1 MNETFGLFLEN
12 ILPVNMVLIYSL
24 GVLVSLL
31 ETDRVRPSLIKG
43 VKFAFA
49 ILFAGIFG
57 WIIVDSIGIELEF
70 LAAWV
75 FFLVSLGVIIV
86 LQYLGEL
93 KGKFYGLP
101 KLLLF
106 LPTLVGFQ
114 WLILE
119 RNLVFSEMMVTVFA
133 NGLGFYVAF
142 VLIATIKEQMRI
154 SEASDIFKL
163 APAILI
169 GLGIAAMGVSGFSF
183 LY

>member
-12 ILPVNMVLIYSL
+12 ILPNNMVLIYSL
-24 GVLVSLL
+24 GVLVSFV
-31 ETDRVRPSLIKG
+31 ETERVRPSLIKG

-49 ILFAGIFG
+49 VFFAGIFG
-57 WIIVDSIGIELEF
+57 WIIVDAIGIEFEF
-70 LAAWV
+70 LAAWI
-75 FFLVSLGVIIV
+75 FFLISLGIIII

-93 KGKFYGLP
+93 KGDFYGLP
-101 KLLLF
+101 KLFLF

-119 RNLVFSEMMVTVFA
+119 RDLVFSDMMITVFA
-133 NGLGFYVAF
+133 NAIGFYIAF
-142 VLIATIKEQMRI
+142 VLIATLKEQMRI
-154 SEASDIFKL
+154 SEANDIFKL

-169 GLGIAAMGVSGFSF
+169 GLGIAAMGVAGFSF

>member
-12 ILPVNMVLIYSL
+12 ILPVNLVLIYSL
-24 GVLVSLL
+24 GVLVSLV
-31 ETDRVRPSLIKG
+31 ESDRVRPSLVKG

-57 WIIVDSIGIELEF
+57 WVIVDSIGIEFEF

-75 FFLVSLGVIIV
+75 FFLVSLGAIIV

-93 KGKFYGLP
+93 KGDYYGIP
-101 KLLLF
+101 KLFIFMPALL
-106 LPTLVGFQ
+106 GFQ
-114 WLILE
+114 WIMLE
-119 RNLVFSEMMVTVFA
+119 RNLVFSEMMITAFA
-133 NGLGFYVAF
+133 NAIGFYIAF
-142 VLIATIKEQMRI
+142 VLIATLKEQMRI
-154 SEASDIFKL
+154 SEANDIFKL

-169 GLGIAAMGVSGFSF
+169 GLGIAAMGVAGFSF